1 MRASPLRRVEA
12 RAQRGLFLFTD
23 ALGDVSD
30 DALPHLERVVVTF
43 RGRRIV
49 LHLRV
54 EAEVFR
60 LRHRGQMYYNPL
72 AHIYQSEMRPVRG
85 LS

>member
-60 LRHRGQMYYNPL
+60 LRHRRQVDDDSIT
-72 AHIYQSEMRPVRG
+72 HVYQSEMRPVRG